1 LRPEF
6 SIAAKQNLAIVRAIP
21 GVLRLALK
29 NSASQISSPK
39 LVQRLLNIQA
49 ERNFIMKNRTPFFT
63 TFLACSSFII
73 LSAGVNHSG
82 YAEQKNIQTVQQA
95 APGKINGK
103 ITEVINASGYTYAEV
118 DTGKEKI
125 WAAGPVTPLK
135 VGDMIAFTT
144 EMPMDNF
151 HSQSMDRDF
160 SKIYFVSK
168 FLTGKETSTNMS
180 GDIASPHTPFK
191 QLSAAGPVTGISKVK
206 GGHTI
211 AEIHTNKEKLNG
223 KTVHV
228 RGKITKITTGV
239 LGKNWLHI
247 VDSST
252 LDDLTVTTD
261 SSAAMGDVVVAEGK
275 LGLNKDFG
283 YGYVYPVIL
292 EDAKITQE
300 KTL

>member
-1 LRPEF
+1 
-6 SIAAKQNLAIVRAIP
+6 
-21 GVLRLALK
+21 
-29 NSASQISSPK
+29 
-39 LVQRLLNIQA
+39 
-49 ERNFIMKNRTPFFT
+49 MKNRAHFFT
-63 TFLACSSFII
+63 TLLACSSFVI
-73 LSAGVNHSG
+73 LCTGINNSAN
-82 YAEQKNIQTVQQA
+82 AEQKNIKTEQQVT
-95 APGKINGK
+95 PGKINGK

-118 DTGKEKI
+118 DTGKEKV

-151 HSQSMDRDF
+151 HSKSMDRDF
-160 SKIYFVSK
+160 SKIYFIGK
-168 FLTGKETSTNMS
+168 FLTSKETSTKMS
-180 GDIASPHTPFK
+180 GEIASPHTPFK
-191 QLSAAGPVTGISKVK
+191 QLSSAAPVTGINKVK
-206 GGHTI
+206 GGNTI
-211 AEIHTNKEKLNG
+211 AEIHTHKDKLNG
-223 KTVHV
+223 KTVYV
-228 RGKITKITTGV
+228 RGKITKLTTGV

-261 SSAAMGDVVVAEGK
+261 SSAAMGDVVVAKGK

-292 EDAKITQE
+292 EDAKITKE

>member
-1 LRPEF
+1 
-6 SIAAKQNLAIVRAIP
+6 
-21 GVLRLALK
+21 
-29 NSASQISSPK
+29 
-39 LVQRLLNIQA
+39 
-49 ERNFIMKNRTPFFT
+49 MKNITPFFT
-63 TFLACSSFII
+63 TLLACSSFVI
-73 LSAGVNHSG
+73 LGSGINNSAC
-82 YAEQKNIQTVQQA
+82 AEQKNIQTEQQVT
-95 APGKINGK
+95 PGKINGK

-118 DTGKEKI
+118 DTGKERI
-125 WAAGPVTPLK
+125 WAAGPVTQLK
-135 VGDMIAFTT
+135 VGDKIAFTT

-160 SKIYFVSK
+160 SKIYFINK
-168 FLTGKETSTNMS
+168 FLTDKETSTTMP
-180 GDIASPHTPFK
+180 GDIASAHTPFK
-191 QLSAAGPVTGISKVK
+191 RLSAADPVTGISKVK

-211 AEIHTNKEKLNG
+211 AEIHTNKDKLNG
-223 KTVHV
+223 KTVRV
-228 RGKITKITTGV
+228 RGKITKLTTGV

-261 SSAAMGDVVVAEGK
+261 SSAAIGDVVIAEGK

-292 EDAKITQE
+292 EDAKITKE